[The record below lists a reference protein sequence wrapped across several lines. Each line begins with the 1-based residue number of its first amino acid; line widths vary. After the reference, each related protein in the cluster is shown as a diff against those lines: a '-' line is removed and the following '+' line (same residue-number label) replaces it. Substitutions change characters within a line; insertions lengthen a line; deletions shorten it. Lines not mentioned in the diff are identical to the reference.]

1 MGAALRKALEFFLGN
16 GTTFIIKNWPTE
28 LIERPTEKQIHIEH
42 KNALTQSA
50 RVRICDLY
58 LNAKYFNDLPAP
70 LHVIQS
76 KEPLIR
82 ELVIEK
88 KGEAVSV
95 VVDTVR
101 LWLAP
106 KEPDARFYV
115 EDEGPWIPKD
125 LIIFFQDFIDSLSLA
140 NQSQATTTQ
149 DPTPSAGDGA
159 ALHFKPSANW
169 KHSQVFQRVWSV
181 VYEWLA
187 TFHDLS
193 QMIKSSTLTVKNVSV
208 SVRESASRG
217 DDDDDES
224 GVEADN
230 AATAQQQH
238 QKQQQQQQQQHSNDP
253 SETHLNMLW
262 DSFELMLRTDGG
274 GPDDNGSSSKA
285 MAAADAAAAAAA
297 AKEQRKRDNKFF
309 YRDSLT
315 AVYKACVRSPR
326 PLAPS
331 HRRLLQCSP
340 APADHPLTHLVPE
353 AAAAAAATAN
363 V

>member
-28 LIERPTEKQIHIEH
+28 LIERPNEKQIHIEH

-50 RVRICDLY
+50 RVRICDLH
-58 LNAKYFNDLPAP
+58 LNTRYFNDLPAP
-70 LHVIQS
+70 LQVIKS

-88 KGEAVSV
+88 KGEAVSF

-140 NQSQATTTQ
+140 NQSQATQ
-149 DPTPSAGDGA
+149 DPGPSAGDGA

-187 TFHDLS
+187 YFHDLS
-193 QMIKSSTLTVKNVSV
+193 QMVKTSTLTVKNVSV
-208 SVRESASRG
+208 SVRESSSSASHH
-217 DDDDDES
+217 S
-224 GVEADN
+224 GANDGQEADVETDD
-230 AATAQQQH
+230 AAAARQEHHQHAQQQQPH
-238 QKQQQQQQQQHSNDP
+238 QQQHHGGDP
-253 SETHLNMLW
+253 NETHLNVLW
-262 DSFELMLRTDGG
+262 HSFELMLRTDGG
-274 GPDDNGSSSKA
+274 GPEDNNSSKA
-285 MAAADAAAAAAA
+285 AAAVAVATAAAAAAA
-297 AKEQRKRDNKFF
+297 GEEQRKNDMKYF

-315 AVYKACVRSPR
+315 AVYKACV
-326 PLAPS
+326 
-331 HRRLLQCSP
+331 CT
-340 APADHPLTHLVPE
+340 D
-353 AAAAAAATAN
+353 AA
-363 V
+363 